1 MTTKNFFRI
10 LLRNSANERDEGGQR
25 KGSGR
30 CSEASRRSTVPYN
43 PARVQGLRPIL
54 ACKLVNEEIDKS
66 KSLDE
71 IFCPESE
78 YGYQL
83 AGRECKDGRPS
94 RFKPSVP
101 LSVRRWRPV
110 I

>member
-1 MTTKNFFRI
+1 MKEMKR
-10 LLRNSANERDEGGQR
+10 
-25 KGSGR
+25 GR
-30 CSEASRRSTVPYN
+30 EKEVADARRRLGDRRFLTFPRGCRGYG
-43 PARVQGLRPIL
+43 AIL
-54 ACKLVNEEIDKS
+54 ARKLVNEEIDKS

>member
-1 MTTKNFFRI
+1 MKKIKRGREKEMADARRR
-10 LLRNSANERDEGGQR
+10 LDDQR
-25 KGSGR
+25 FLTIPRGCRGHG
-30 CSEASRRSTVPYN
+30 A
-43 PARVQGLRPIL
+43 IL
-54 ACKLVNEEIDKS
+54 ACKLVNEEIDKN

-71 IFCPESE
+71 IFCLESE